1 MPGARSSALKAA
13 AKKHSGV
20 SRSAMAK
27 SRVEKETDERRLE
40 ARRKEVERFEN
51 TANHER
57 FRSLVPLSEHAHRL
71 HPQPPDRTVKMSS
84 RMWKLRMK
92 TWRQCLHDYEE
103 GRELPPPYV
112 SARWVHLLSSA
123 NVGDLDDAKCLQ
135 PCGEAL
141 ERRARELDPAAAE
154 AELGPPAAGIEWS
167 KARVEKLMRLLD
179 RAYGDKDADTPAS
192 PSGYEYPLYELP
204 SALKVDVASTAAE
217 VTKGVQKLLQGRPA
231 AIGLDTEWVPAPA
244 SPSPKLTEDATS
256 PEEEAFLAGIEDPP
270 AEERVTL
277 LQLSSECQCVLVRLA
292 ALDTVRLLAAHRPT
306 FASLDR
312 TALLRCRTR

>member
-123 NVGDLDDAKCLQ
+123 NVGGLDDAKCLQ

-141 ERRARELDPAAAE
+141 EWAHAFTDCWRLHRDCFYDPNMHGLGRRGWGDAGLTRGCRAVPWGCFPLCGVGRGWRRHRADMGGRI
-154 AELGPPAAGIEWS
+154 LGGF
-167 KARVEKLMRLLD
+167 RR
-179 RAYGDKDADTPAS
+179 
-192 PSGYEYPLYELP
+192 
-204 SALKVDVASTAAE
+204 
-217 VTKGVQKLLQGRPA
+217 
-231 AIGLDTEWVPAPA
+231 
-244 SPSPKLTEDATS
+244 
-256 PEEEAFLAGIEDPP
+256 
-270 AEERVTL
+270 
-277 LQLSSECQCVLVRLA
+277 
-292 ALDTVRLLAAHRPT
+292 
-306 FASLDR
+306 
-312 TALLRCRTR
+312 